1 MEKIPFTF
9 FLKELSI
16 TIKDGIT
23 PISHNVKVY
32 TEGFRDGVR
41 RKCQYY
47 KMPLTAALVIFS
59 WIISTGIFSYNNRR
73 LEFSVFDDILINTRG
88 YTIVFENG
96 SEAKLNRKTE
106 FYNFFVNKKLI

>member
-47 KMPLTAALVIFS
+47 KMPLMAFS
-59 WIISTGIFSYNNRR
+59 PIEDSTRHFLLDNIYRHF
-73 LEFSVFDDILINTRG
+73 LL
-88 YTIVFENG
+88 
-96 SEAKLNRKTE
+96 
-106 FYNFFVNKKLI
+106 